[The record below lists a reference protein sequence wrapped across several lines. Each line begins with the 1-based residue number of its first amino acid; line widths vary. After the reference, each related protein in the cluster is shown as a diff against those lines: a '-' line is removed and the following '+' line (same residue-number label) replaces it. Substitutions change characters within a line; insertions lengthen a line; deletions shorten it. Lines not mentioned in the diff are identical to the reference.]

1 MKPKGCFCRVSEKK
15 HCSCAGAE
23 SRAEMLMQSLTWIG
37 SRCVFAGESRLRADE
52 KCWRRSC
59 DVLYEIA
66 LRDFAWQ
73 TSFLEPR
80 GTIPAGFFFGVEVQ
94 RVG

>member
-23 SRAEMLMQSLTWIG
+23 SRAEMLMQSLMPMVG
-37 SRCVFAGESRLRADE
+37 ERPFAGESRLRADK

-59 DVLYEIA
+59 DILCEIA